1 MKQYQKDRLANDIY
15 EFTLKRDDGDYQ
27 RMIWF
32 KNYIAY
38 LKPEKLRDMHKEML
52 SLKDK
57 ARLEKIREINQGAY

>member
-15 EFTLKRDDGDYQ
+15 EFTLKRDDGDYR

-38 LKPEKLRDMHKEML
+38 LKPDKLKDIHKEML
-52 SLKDK
+52 SLKEK
-57 ARLEKIREINQGAY
+57 AKLEQIRQINLAD